1 MADSVAAHV
10 IQDCGLSELFQW
22 KELMD
27 ECVRDLERLYFQIIG
42 GGRNFLARAEDI
54 VVLPLSYLIVAAGNN
69 NPGNPL
75 VLLIKIYLEESVYY
89 LIYHCIG
96 IY

>member
-1 MADSVAAHV
+1 
-10 IQDCGLSELFQW
+10 
-22 KELMD
+22 MD
-27 ECVRDLERLYFQIIG
+27 ERLRDLERLYFQIIG

-54 VVLPLSYLIVAAGNN
+54 VVLPLSYLIVTAGND

-89 LIYHCIG
+89 LI
-96 IY
+96 